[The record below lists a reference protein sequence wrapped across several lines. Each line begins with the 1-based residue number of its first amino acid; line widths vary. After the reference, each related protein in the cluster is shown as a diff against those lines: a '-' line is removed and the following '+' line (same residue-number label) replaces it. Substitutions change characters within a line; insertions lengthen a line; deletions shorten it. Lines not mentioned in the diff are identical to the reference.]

1 MSFAEETETVKRTI
15 QSRVIWFV
23 LVTTSSLL
31 LAGWLYQ
38 VYQRPYT
45 SIGVCILVVALLWY
59 TASDDA
65 ASGTTGSVVHRKGE
79 FEVVFWVVFALFSGV
94 VFLMFPD
101 SPILALIHHF
111 KTTVLSW
118 TQDAVNAV
126 DLDKRAL
133 PVPASLFL
141 VAVITLYTLHFARLR
156 QRQDLVDKPDVF
168 TRKLSA
174 NLLATSSQ
182 ERVTSVKE
190 AVRAV
195 DECLRELDHDFLP
208 SYVSRFIRHSKD
220 LLNEAKIIRIFR
232 EAGGSIDSTENSDNE
247 DEYGNMSLGG
257 RRGSSGGLL
266 YRRSPRPPRTTGYT
280 REEYSY
286 LVMKCDLA
294 LLMYKIKDHS
304 VAAHRRQF
312 IRVLCHERLSLLTTP
327 AKAMVLSG
335 LQKIKLSSDRPTM
348 ERAVFDILTSCRG
361 HDLTELKAIMDSKG
375 NYHSLHKLVFHD
387 IKTPST
393 RKLISDHIL
402 QEAKKIREDD
412 EQHHVMMDSS
422 SDDVS
427 NEVASEFAI
436 ARSKSLPL
444 NGIIPT
450 SSTPPISGQNPYI
463 FNDPTV
469 IGSSSRLLIQAKTKI
484 ISDVDDTLES
494 SGGMYPAGVD
504 KRYERHT
511 PYPGVGIFYR
521 ELDLCG
527 SGDVVSAL
535 PARGWPA
542 NDNTNSGA
550 AMYIPNLV
558 FLSARP
564 HVYKDLSELR
574 SYAKFAN
581 LIKKGILHGTPCLL
595 PGSLITGR
603 EFILRDRLEP
613 LADNKFHNFK
623 EYATLYPEYEYIFVG
638 DNGQADVRTVSRILD
653 ELPFVR
659 MRAVFI
665 HVVQPLSETYGL
677 PSSKNNLTK
686 FVFYTNYVQAG
697 LAAYGRKLISAA
709 SLARITIN
717 AVEQFENIK
726 NINRTESSGSPGDK
740 SPGGGTET
748 SAVSVD
754 GSGVSRTDKE
764 KTEQM
769 RREINRDIET
779 VIDILQTD
787 LSNAASSS
795 WSLEMETIVR
805 ELMFQ
810 IRPIDAPR
818 YLSQG
823 ARVVTKYGT
832 GEVEGFSSDKG
843 FYSIRMMPSSYKQSK
858 SVGGSSIQRGLLNG
872 SNARIFSYYMNV
884 KEDEQN
890 ANRWRLGSFGIFS
903 RRGSQSDLTA
913 TSDRGSPSARGSP
926 RATTISQD

>member
-1 MSFAEETETVKRTI
+1 MSYGEEPETVKRTI

-65 ASGTTGSVVHRKGE
+65 ASGTAGSVVHRKGE

-94 VFLMFPD
+94 VFLIFPD
-101 SPILALIHHF
+101 SPILSLIHHF
-111 KTTVLSW
+111 KTSVLSW

-126 DLDKRAL
+126 DIDKRAL

-156 QRQDLVDKPDVF
+156 QRQELVDKPDVF

-190 AVRAV
+190 AVRIV

-208 SYVSRFIRHSKD
+208 SYVSRFIRYSKD

-232 EAGGSIDSTENSDNE
+232 EAGGSVDSTENSDD
-247 DEYGNMSLGG
+247 DEFGNSNS
-257 RRGSSGGLL
+257 RRGSGLL

-294 LLMYKIKDHS
+294 LLIYKIKDHS

-312 IRVLCHERLSLLTTP
+312 VRVLCHERLSLLTTP
-327 AKAMVLSG
+327 AKAMVLHA

-393 RKLISDHIL
+393 RKLISDHIV
-402 QEAKKIREDD
+402 QEARKIRETQVDDDPVSEDD
-412 EQHHVMMDSS
+412 ESM
-422 SDDVS
+422 
-427 NEVASEFAI
+427 AI

-469 IGSSSRLLIQAKTKI
+469 MGSSRLLIQAKTKI
-484 ISDVDDTLES
+484 ISDVDDTLEC
-494 SGGMYPAGVD
+494 SGGTYPAGVD
-504 KRYERHT
+504 KRFERHT
-511 PYPGVGIFYR
+511 PYPGVGMFYR

-542 NDNTNSGA
+542 TDQTMAGA
-550 AMYIPNLV
+550 PMYIPNLV

-623 EYATLYPEYEYIFVG
+623 EYATLYPEYEYVFVG

-677 PSSKNNLTK
+677 PKDLSK

-697 LAAYGRKLISAA
+697 LAAYMRGMVSAA

-717 AVEQFENIK
+717 AVEQFEIIK
-726 NINRTESSGSPGDK
+726 NISNVVSTSDEK
-740 SPGGGTET
+740 SPGGTET

-754 GSGVSRTDKE
+754 GVSRSDKA
-764 KTEQM
+764 KTEQL
-769 RREINRDIET
+769 RREMNRDIFK
-779 VIDILQTD
+779 VISVLQTD
-787 LSNAASSS
+787 LNRASLIGWSS
-795 WSLEMETIVR
+795 EMESVVR

-810 IRPIDAPR
+810 LRTIEAPR
-818 YLSQG
+818 YSTLG
-823 ARVVTKYGT
+823 ARVATKYGS

-843 FYSIRMMPSSYKQSK
+843 FYTIRMGPSKNGRS
-858 SVGGSSIQRGLLNG
+858 RGQHYLTG
-872 SNARIFSYYMNV
+872 SNARMFAYYMNV
-884 KEDEQN
+884 KEGEQT
-890 ANRWRLGSFGIFS
+890 ATRWRLGSFGIFS

-913 TSDRGSPSARGSP
+913 TSERGSPSARESP
-926 RATTISQD
+926 RAASSTK